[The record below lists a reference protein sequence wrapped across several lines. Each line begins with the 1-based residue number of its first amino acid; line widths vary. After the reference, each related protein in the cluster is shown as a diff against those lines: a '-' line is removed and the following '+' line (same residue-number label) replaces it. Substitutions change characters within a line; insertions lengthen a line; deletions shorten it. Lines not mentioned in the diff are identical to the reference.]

1 MLENLQIKIVSFM
14 SYKISIPIEEI
25 YLQIYT
31 MCKNANML
39 QIFRYLCRPLY

>member
-1 MLENLQIKIVSFM
+1 MSENLQTKIVSFM

-31 MCKNANML
+31 MSL
-39 QIFRYLCRPLY
+39 